1 MSDEDRQI
9 APERVSEL
17 ADSGEAQL
25 VDVRLPE
32 EWEAGH
38 VAGAT
43 HIPIDSLSS
52 RAGEIDRSKRV
63 VLYCR
68 SGDRSG
74 GAADALAASGWDV
87 TSMEGGLVA
96 WVEQGLPLEPEG
108 GEVVA
113 PSGLPPA

>member
-1 MSDEDRQI
+1 
-9 APERVSEL
+9 VSEQL
-17 ADSGEAQL
+17 PPGEVNERIGEIQL
-25 VDVRLPE
+25 VDVRLDD

-38 VAGAT
+38 IAGAK
-43 HIPIDSLSS
+43 HIPLDSLSA
-52 RAGEIDRSKRV
+52 RASEIDQSQPV

-87 TSMEGGLVA
+87 RSMEGGLET
-96 WVEQGLPLEPEG
+96 WVENGLPVEPEG
-108 GEVVA
+108 GEVIA

>member
-1 MSDEDRQI
+1 MSPEDVKEGLDAI
-9 APERVSEL
+9 E
-17 ADSGEAQL
+17 L
-25 VDVRLPE
+25 VDVRLDE

-38 VAGAT
+38 IAGAK
-43 HIPIDSLSS
+43 HIPIDSLPA
-52 RAGEIDRSKRV
+52 RADEIDRSKPV

-87 TSMEGGLVA
+87 QSMDGGLVA
-96 WVEQGLPLEPEG
+96 WMERGLPLEPEG